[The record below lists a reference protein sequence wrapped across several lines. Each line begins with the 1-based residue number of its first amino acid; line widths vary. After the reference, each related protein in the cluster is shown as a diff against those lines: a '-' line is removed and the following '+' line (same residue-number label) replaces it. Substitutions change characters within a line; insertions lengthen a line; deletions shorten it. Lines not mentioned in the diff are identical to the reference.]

1 MFQAQV
7 RSTFDPSSVGPTT
20 EISPKTN
27 SLNPSQVRQLGV
39 GKGAYEKRWKRK
51 NLVRKTLK
59 DTSDREKEIE
69 RSRRNLGDD
78 TEDIRWNTP
87 EEELEERIKRNYKEY
102 IPAQGQD
109 RAAVWGLQQAFLQQ
123 IQTNKIYL

>member
-1 MFQAQV
+1 M
-7 RSTFDPSSVGPTT
+7 
-20 EISPKTN
+20 
-27 SLNPSQVRQLGV
+27 RQFGV
-39 GKGAYEKRWKRK
+39 GRGVYEKRWKRK

-78 TEDIRWNTP
+78 SEDLSWNTP

-109 RAAVWGLQQAFLQQ
+109 RAAVWNIQQAFDG
-123 IQTNKIYL
+123 

>member
-7 RSTFDPSSVGPTT
+7 RSTFDPSSVDPTT
-20 EISPKTN
+20 EISPRTN

-59 DTSDREKEIE
+59 DTSDRETEME
-69 RSRRNLGDD
+69 RSRRNLNEGLS
-78 TEDIRWNTP
+78 WNTP
-87 EEELEERIKRNYKEY
+87 EKERIKRNFNEY
-102 IPAQGQD
+102 TPVQGQD
-109 RAAVWGLQQAFLQQ
+109 RAAVWGLQQAFDG
-123 IQTNKIYL
+123 

>member
-7 RSTFDPSSVGPTT
+7 RSTFDPSSVDPTT

-59 DTSDREKEIE
+59 NTSDREREIE
-69 RSRRNLGDD
+69 RSRRNLNDD
-78 TEDIRWNTP
+78 NEGLSWNTP
-87 EEELEERIKRNYKEY
+87 EKESEERIKRNYKEY
-102 IPAQGQD
+102 IPVQGQD
-109 RAAVWGLQQAFLQQ
+109 RAAVWGLQQAFDG
-123 IQTNKIYL
+123 

>member
-7 RSTFDPSSVGPTT
+7 RSTFDPSSVDPTT

-27 SLNPSQVRQLGV
+27 SLHPSQVRQLGV

-59 DTSDREKEIE
+59 DTSDREKGIE
-69 RSRRNLGDD
+69 RSRRNLNDD
-78 TEDIRWNTP
+78 NKGLGWNTP
-87 EEELEERIKRNYKEY
+87 EKEY
-102 IPAQGQD
+102 EEHIT
-109 RAAVWGLQQAFLQQ
+109 R
-123 IQTNKIYL
+123 